1 MQISHCLLGLV
12 CIYLFFVFKTTC
24 IMGIGFLKFFF
35 LICPWDRF
43 LYLIP
48 LVMGRNFLKF
58 VLVFLSSLHLFFKP
72 VDKRREILKPFLFVF
87 VYVFV
92 SNHLLEEESFWSGA
106 SYLSTNQ
113 KARGVPAI
121 PGPLKQTHQILYVTY
136 LKEAIICHDSCFH
149 IFSNRPP
156 MEHVLTLLGILVPE
170 NA

>member
-1 MQISHCLLGLV
+1 MYYGDRVSEV
-12 CIYLFFVFKTTC
+12 
-24 IMGIGFLKFFF
+24 FF

-58 VLVFLSSLHLFFKP
+58 VLVFLFSLYLFFKP

-87 VYVFV
+87 VYVCV
-92 SNHLLEEESFWSGA
+92 SNHLLEGESFWSGA

-113 KARGVPAI
+113 RARGVPAI